1 MKKSIFRQS
10 IIIGIIAIVF
20 FSVAIVS
27 FTAYSSRES
36 MLDASASTAK
46 KSADVIQS
54 GYLGMEKNLGT
65 FNYYSPYL
73 EELRLLAYRVAFLYD
88 IKYYYIYQPVED
100 GAKRRYIIAV
110 SPDVEENVKIQQERS
125 FGTIVDRELRSVE
138 RDVLNGVQDD
148 HIEFTNN
155 QYGSVY
161 TWYFPIKNSEGE
173 IVALSA
179 IDFDAT
185 DFNAT
190 LYKRIVSMIL
200 PLILI
205 MVAVMVIILWLESRL
220 VFRPI
225 KKLADKMDNYDP
237 NAKIDLSDI
246 KAEGEIRNI
255 TNAFANMSRDI
266 SEYIERNKVLIAE
279 RTQVDVE
286 LDIANKIQYGM
297 VPQNYSFDGENYRV
311 EAYAK
316 AAKEVGGDFYA
327 HFEEGRTVYFIVG
340 DVSGKGIAAAL
351 FMSMIL
357 NIIREKLKSG
367 VDLADALVDTN
378 ETIIKENPEGLFATV
393 FVAAFDNY
401 TGELRFANAG
411 HTRPVFVSDENRLI
425 TPDPGMALGM
435 FDDIEIE
442 NEFVILN
449 DNEGLVFYS
458 DGVTDAVNKDGEFF
472 SEARIPEV
480 IKRENGAGN
489 TEVLAGAIREFV
501 DGYEQ
506 FDDITIVTMFKSAD
520 IRNFKAEYEPDIDKF
535 DEIRDEI
542 FDMLG
547 INARSKKILLACEE
561 AFANIVNYS
570 GTDKIGVILAV
581 SEKYFVIRYED
592 SGIRFDRISDHKE
605 SKDFDE
611 LDTGGMGIRMVLQT
625 ATKAEYH
632 RASGR
637 NVFTLTFALE

>member
-10 IIIGIIAIVF
+10 IIIGVVAIIL
-20 FSVAIVS
+20 FSIAIVS
-27 FTAYSSRES
+27 FTAYTSRQS
-36 MLDASASTAK
+36 MLSASASTAK
-46 KSADVIQS
+46 KSADVMQS
-54 GYLGMEKNLGT
+54 GYLGMEKALGT
-65 FNYYSPYL
+65 FENYSPYV

-88 IKYYYIYQPVED
+88 IKYYYIYQPVDD
-100 GAKRRYIIAV
+100 GAKRRYVVAV
-110 SPDVEENVKIQQERS
+110 SPDVEENVKVQQERP
-125 FGTIVDRELRSVE
+125 FGTVVDKAFRDVE
-138 RDVLNGVQDD
+138 REVLNGVNDD

-161 TWYFPIKNSEGE
+161 TWYFPIKNSQGE

-185 DFNAT
+185 DFNDT
-190 LYKRIVSMIL
+190 LYSRILSMII

-205 MVAVMVIILWLESRL
+205 MVAVMVFILWLESRL

-237 NAKIDLSDI
+237 NAPIDLSDI
-246 KAEGEIRNI
+246 RAEGEIKNI

-266 SEYIERNKVLIAE
+266 NEYIERNKVLIAE

-297 VPQNYSFDGENYRV
+297 VPQNYSFDGENYHV

-367 VDLADALVDTN
+367 KDLADALVDTN

-401 TGELRFANAG
+401 TGEFRFANAG
-411 HTRPVFVSDENRLI
+411 HTRPVLVSDTNRLI

-449 DNEGLVFYS
+449 DNEGVVLYS
-458 DGVTDAVNKDGEFF
+458 DGVTDAVNKDGAFF
-472 SEARIPEV
+472 GEARIPEV
-480 IKRENGAGN
+480 VKRENGAGN
-489 TEVLAGAIREFV
+489 TEVLAKSIREFS

-506 FDDITIVTMFKSAD
+506 FDDITIVSMFKSAD
-520 IRNFKAEYEPDIDKF
+520 IRNFKAEYEPDIEKF
-535 DEIRDEI
+535 DEVRDEI

-547 INARSKKILLACEE
+547 MNSRSKRILLACEE
-561 AFANIVNYS
+561 AFSNIVSYS

-581 SEKYFVIRYED
+581 SEKFFVMRLED
-592 SGIRFDRISDHKE
+592 SGISFDPISDQTE

-611 LDTGGMGIRMVLQT
+611 LDTGGMGIRMILQT
-625 ATKAEYH
+625 ATEAEYH
-632 RASGR
+632 RASGK
-637 NVFTLTFALE
+637 NVFTLTFALD

>member
-10 IIIGIIAIVF
+10 IIIGIVAIIL
-20 FSVAIVS
+20 FSIAIVS
-27 FTAYSSRES
+27 FTAYTSRQS
-36 MLDASASTAK
+36 MLSASASTAQ
-46 KSADVIQS
+46 KSADVMQS
-54 GYLGMEKNLGT
+54 GYLGMEKALGT
-65 FNYYSPYL
+65 FENYSPYV

-88 IKYYYIYQPVED
+88 IKYYYIYQPVDD
-100 GAKRRYIIAV
+100 GAKRRYVVAV
-110 SPDVEENVKIQQERS
+110 SPDVEENVKVQQERP
-125 FGTIVDRELRSVE
+125 FGTVVDKAFRDVE
-138 RDVLNGVQDD
+138 REVLNGVNDD

-161 TWYFPIKNSEGE
+161 TWYFPIKNSQGE

-185 DFNAT
+185 DFNDT
-190 LYKRIVSMIL
+190 LYSRILSMII

-205 MVAVMVIILWLESRL
+205 MVAVMVIILWLESKL

-225 KKLADKMDNYDP
+225 KKLADKMENYDP
-237 NAKIDLSDI
+237 NEKLDLSDV

-255 TNAFANMSRDI
+255 KNAFATMSQDI
-266 SEYIERNKVLIAE
+266 NEYIERNRDLIAE

-297 VPQNYSFDGENYRV
+297 VPQNYSYDGENYRV
-311 EAYAK
+311 EAHAK

-327 HFEEGRTVYFIVG
+327 HFEQGRTVYFIVG

-367 VDLADALVDTN
+367 VDLANALEDTN
-378 ETIIKENPEGLFATV
+378 ETILKENPEGLFATV

-401 TGELRFANAG
+401 TGEFRFANAG
-411 HTRPVFVSDENRLI
+411 HTRPVLISETNTLI
-425 TPDPGMALGM
+425 TPDSGMALGM

-442 NEFVILN
+442 NEYVLLD
-449 DNEGLVFYS
+449 DNEGILLYS

-472 SEARIPEV
+472 SEARIPES
-480 IKRENGAGN
+480 ITRENGANN
-489 TEVLAGAIREFV
+489 TEVLENAIKSFV

-506 FDDITIVTMFKSAD
+506 FDDITILTMFKSAD
-520 IRNFKAEYEPDIDKF
+520 IRNYKSEYEPDIDQF
-535 DEIRDEI
+535 DEVRDI
-542 FDMLG
+542 IIDMLG
-547 INARSKKILLACEE
+547 LNARSKRIILASEE
-561 AFANIVNYS
+561 AFANIVSYS

-581 SEKYFVIRYED
+581 SDKYFVIRYED
-592 SGIRFDRISDHKE
+592 SGIRFDPTKDQTE

-625 ATKAEYH
+625 ATEAKYH
-632 RASGR
+632 YSSSK
-637 NVFTLTFALE
+637 NIFTLTFALD